1 MVSLKSIADKFEYI
15 LNTNTFGKT
24 FRVFSDKGEL
34 VKRNGHENEYR
45 NGLVEIMSSNITSL
59 SGLDFGTYNVN
70 LTIYAN
76 ATIRNKDNDGN
87 FIEILELR
95 EILNQFI
102 ENYNGKT
109 FGEDVED
116 KIYAVTYV
124 ISSPETLPS
133 TSLGYIDECLPMQV
147 NIGLIMFENG
157 VNSNEWEVYLDGE
170 ELGYTGL
177 VVSRV
182 KTVETVPFNSASS
195 TQTVVQTNGIGFDLI
210 CPQTTKDIINKIEEE
225 ILKCDNDSKAHL
237 VYIKGH
243 NTENAYICVFG
254 NTQATLERNA
264 NVGFNISLL
273 EGNPDLLTFED
284 NLWITRTVEVE
295 NLSNNTVTIENIDE
309 QELFIK
315 YDDGDIVKTS
325 NSEIYHTFATV
336 GEHDIIMFNAN
347 ATDDDWANIEIK
359 PYIGLDKMTYT
370 VLGNNITVSKVNVP
384 ATTYII
390 NDTYYV
396 DGEIN
401 TVAVIGDGL
410 QYVTGGF
417 DKDAINITLPNTITA
432 ISDYAFR
439 EHSALK
445 SIVLHEGLLTIGAEA
460 FSGSGL
466 DNIVIPSTVTSIG
479 AAAFT
484 FSPSAN
490 IDYITLLGSI
500 PPIIGTNTFG
510 TSYHIYVP
518 QADLDAYKIAWSGYA
533 DRIFPMTD
541 QSMFTWST
549 SGTEATVTGLSTSGT
564 ALTDIT
570 IPNVYL
576 YNGVCYNTSKIGAV
590 AFQNNTTLE
599 NVRLM
604 DNMYRIESGAFNHC
618 TALETITGGN
628 ITYVGQAAFLDSSLL
643 HAVPVSKVT
652 WIGIDAYSGL
662 PITYL
667 ILSTS
672 ITHIGAGA
680 FKDCSSLMGIECP
693 ATVPPTLE
701 SNAFD
706 NTDNCEIYVPSA
718 SLSAYQSAS
727 GWSTYSSRLVGE

>member
-15 LNTNTFGKT
+15 LNTNTLGKT

-76 ATIRNKDNDGN
+76 ATIRNKDDDGN

-95 EILNQFI
+95 QILNQFI

-109 FGEDVED
+109 FGEDIED

-273 EGNPDLLTFED
+273 EGNPNLLTFED

-309 QELFIK
+309 QELIIK
-315 YDDGDIVKTS
+315 YDDGDVVKTS

-336 GEHDIIMFNAN
+336 GEHKIIMFNAN
-347 ATDDDWANIEIK
+347 ATDDDWASASIK
-359 PYIGLDKMTYT
+359 TYLYLDKLEYT
-370 VLGNNITVSKVNVP
+370 VENDDITVTSITAP
-384 ATTYII
+384 ATTYE
-390 NDTYYV
+390 V
-396 DGEIN
+396 
-401 TVAVIGDGL
+401 
-410 QYVTGGF
+410 GGSF
-417 DKDAINITLPNTITA
+417 YIDNKLNTITTIGKGIVSDVGYPVDGNA
-432 ISDYAFR
+432 EDVEFSSTVTTISDYAYYFNNDL
-439 EHSALK
+439 ETVTFPDSVI
-445 SIVLHEGLLTIGAEA
+445 SIGIGA
-460 FSGSGL
+460 FWDCSISSLVLPGNL
-466 DNIVIPSTVTSIG
+466 VSIG
-479 AAAFT
+479 EKAF
-484 FSPSAN
+484 
-490 IDYITLLGSI
+490 YGGS
-500 PPIIGTNTFG
+500 
-510 TSYHIYVP
+510 Y
-518 QADLDAYKIAWSGYA
+518 
-533 DRIFPMTD
+533 
-541 QSMFTWST
+541 
-549 SGTEATVTGLSTSGT
+549 
-564 ALTDIT
+564 TDIT
-570 IPNVYL
+570 IPSSV
-576 YNGVCYNTSKIGAV
+576 TSIGDN
-590 AFQNNTTLE
+590 AF
-599 NVRLM
+599 
-604 DNMYRIESGAFNHC
+604 
-618 TALETITGGN
+618 
-628 ITYVGQAAFLDSSLL
+628 YVTSLTSVTMSSLTPPSISGNPFR
-643 HAVPVSKVT
+643 ADTVS
-652 WIGIDAYSGL
+652 
-662 PITYL
+662 
-667 ILSTS
+667 
-672 ITHIGAGA
+672 
-680 FKDCSSLMGIECP
+680 
-693 ATVPPTLE
+693 
-701 SNAFD
+701 
-706 NTDNCEIYVPSA
+706 IYVPLAAYTTYKSEWSQYSDCIYVIESEITFDLSVNQGSGTTVTVTRLSSPYKKAETGVINDGDNVYYGDTLQILA
-718 SLSAYQSAS
+718 SPGEYLMLTTFTVNGVDWIEDHTGRQITVDNDVSVITES
-727 GWSTYSSRLVGE
+727 GPISIG

>member
-76 ATIRNKDNDGN
+76 ATIRNKDDDGN

-95 EILNQFI
+95 QILNQFI

-109 FGEDVED
+109 FGEDIDD

-182 KTVETVPFNSASS
+182 KTVETIPFNSASS
-195 TQTVVQTNGIGFDLI
+195 TQTVVQTNGIGFDFI
-210 CPQTTKDIINKIEEE
+210 CPQTTKNIINKIEEE

-243 NTENAYICVFG
+243 NTEKAYICVFG

-273 EGNPDLLTFED
+273 EGNPDLLTYED

-309 QELFIK
+309 QELIIK
-315 YDDGDIVKTS
+315 YDDGDVVKTS

-336 GEHDIIMFNAN
+336 GEHKIIMFNAN
-347 ATDDDWANIEIK
+347 AIDDDWASASIK
-359 PYIGLDKMTYT
+359 TYLYLDKLEYT
-370 VLGNNITVSKVNVP
+370 VDGDNITVERVTAD
-384 ATTYII
+384 ATTYELGGSFYIDNELKTI
-390 NDTYYV
+390 TK
-396 DGEIN
+396 
-401 TVAVIGDGL
+401 IGDNL
-410 QYVTGGF
+410 NNI
-417 DKDAINITLPNTITA
+417 DPDAVNITLTDTVTEIKG
-432 ISDYAFR
+432 SAF
-439 EHSALK
+439 EYNALSGVSPLT
-445 SIVLHEGLLTIGAEA
+445 SIVLPNSLTTIGGFA
-460 FSGSGL
+460 FSRSGL
-466 DNIVIPSTVTSIG
+466 TSISIPNTVVNMNENAIFYYCVNLVTANIPTGITSTPRFLFEGCSSLYGVIIPDNIT
-479 AAAFT
+479 
-484 FSPSAN
+484 N
-490 IDYITLLGSI
+490 IDSA
-500 PPIIGTNTFG
+500 TFRG
-510 TSYHIYVP
+510 CSS
-518 QADLDAYKIAWSGYA
+518 LD
-533 DRIFPMTD
+533 T
-541 QSMFTWST
+541 
-549 SGTEATVTGLSTSGT
+549 
-564 ALTDIT
+564 IT
-570 IPNVYL
+570 IPSSVTEI
-576 YNGVCYNTSKIGAV
+576 GNT
-590 AFQNNTTLE
+590 
-599 NVRLM
+599 
-604 DNMYRIESGAFNHC
+604 
-618 TALETITGGN
+618 
-628 ITYVGQAAFLDSSLL
+628 
-643 HAVPVSKVT
+643 
-652 WIGIDAYSGL
+652 
-662 PITYL
+662 
-667 ILSTS
+667 
-672 ITHIGAGA
+672 A
-680 FKDCSSLMGIECP
+680 FKDCTSLTSITVEAVTPPELDTNVFYNTNNCP
-693 ATVPPTLE
+693 
-701 SNAFD
+701 
-706 NTDNCEIYVPSA
+706 IYVPSA
-718 SLSAYQSAS
+718 SLSEYQSAS
-727 GWSTYSSRLVGE
+727 GWSDYSDRLVGV